1 MKRFMLPV
9 CVMAVCK
16 DIMVSFKSL
25 MVSESLHFGHA
36 EGLR

>member
-1 MKRFMLPV
+1 MKCFMLPG

-16 DIMVSFKSL
+16 DIMVSFKAL
-25 MVSESLHFGHA
+25 MGSESLHFGHA